1 VVTLVLGWL
10 LASLSRGASAW
21 AAELTFSSKTL
32 DPKAGE
38 VVYAVIAA
46 DVDGDRRPDVV
57 AVTENRVVWY
67 QNPDWTPRVIV
78 ADQVERD
85 HVCIAPLDLDGDGQL
100 EFALGAGW
108 LNNRHLGSLYWL
120 KRRESLDQPWQAH
133 RLGEESWTHRIRFGD
148 LLGTGTP
155 QLVVSPLNKSV
166 ATGARLLAFQVPS
179 RESLKNPW
187 QATPIDTSLNAIHA
201 HWVGD
206 LDGDQHS
213 DMVTASQE
221 GVHWFRRGTGG
232 QFSKTLI
239 SRGLPGDPPTAQKT
253 GAGEIRPGRLRDGRR
268 ILATVEPMHGTHVVL
283 YISPAG
289 FPVGESLSGTWQR
302 LVLDDSLV
310 RGHAIWPADLDGDG
324 QDEIVVGHSDKGLSI
339 GGMRP
344 ARRGSSRRWT
354 RGALPAKTL
363 WSRISPATAVP
374 ISQPGGERRT
384 MSGSTSMAGSSSGFS
399 ATGGQDGAGGGGGQ
413 PQERGVACVPR
424 TARGRGTGGLFGP
437 LAGPQAAAGKAG
449 ARGRHLRLR
458 F

>member
-1 VVTLVLGWL
+1 MSTAKHISGRTPVSQVVCPGDEGIVGEGSATPPRSGLSGRSEWVRGTLDRAVVTLVLGWL

-324 QDEIVVGHSDKGLSI
+324 QDEIVVGHSDKGT
-339 GGMRP
+339 G
-344 ARRGSSRRWT
+344 T
-354 RGALPAKTL
+354 
-363 WSRISPATAVP
+363 
-374 ISQPGGERRT
+374 QPGPGVFVYRGDE
-384 MSGSTSMAGSSSGFS
+384 
-399 ATGGQDGAGGGGGQ
+399 TGQTWVKQSVDAGGI
-413 PQERGVACVPR
+413 ACEDLVVEDF
-424 TARGRGTGGLFGP
+424 TGDGRP
-437 LAGPQAAAGKAG
+437 DIAAG
-449 ARGRHLRLR
+449 GRATHNVRLYINGGKQ
-458 F
+458 